1 LITKNSVEEKILML
15 QEKKRSLA
23 KGLLG
28 SDSAL
33 GKKLKM
39 EDLEYLFGSA

>member
-1 LITKNSVEEKILML
+1 MVTKDSVEEKILML
-15 QEKKRSLA
+15 QERKRSLA

-33 GKKLKM
+33 GKKLKI
-39 EDLEYLFGSA
+39 EDLEYLFS